1 MSFSDIFNPGG
12 VILENRVKHLRKVL
26 NLSQKDFGDVLG
38 LRPNTI
44 SSIETGKNTLT
55 EQNKKM
61 HCGAFQINENRLQNG
76 TGEMYRKPPEID
88 ELTRVVNEIV
98 KSEDVFAKRF
108 LIAYWN
114 LSKENRTVISDFIDK
129 LANNK

>member
-1 MSFSDIFNPGG
+1 M
-12 VILENRVKHLRKVL
+12 ENRVKHLRKVL

-55 EQNKKM
+55 EQNLKM
-61 HCGAFQINENRLQNG
+61 ICGAFQINENWLRNG

-98 KSEDVFAKRF
+98 KSDDVFAKRF

-129 LANNK
+129 LANNN